1 MAIRNKYG
9 EFTDTPVE
17 DRWFLKF
24 ECLKLRESHRK
35 ILNRQPIVRFIN
47 RTDNIVLAVFIIDP
61 KVMSN

>member
-24 ECLKLRESHRK
+24 EAMRLRESHRK
-35 ILNRQPIVRFIN
+35 ILNRQPIIKFVN
-47 RTDNIVLAVFIIDP
+47 MTNNIALAVFIIDP

>member
-17 DRWFLKF
+17 GAWFLKF
-24 ECLKLRESHRK
+24 ESMRLRESHRK
-35 ILNRQPIVRFIN
+35 ILNRQPIIRFVN
-47 RTDNIVLAVFIIDP
+47 MTNNIALAVFIIDP

>member
-24 ECLKLRESHRK
+24 EAMRLRESHRK
-35 ILNRQPIVRFIN
+35 ILNRQPVVRFVN
-47 RTDNIVLAVFIIDP
+47 RTNNIALAVFIIDP